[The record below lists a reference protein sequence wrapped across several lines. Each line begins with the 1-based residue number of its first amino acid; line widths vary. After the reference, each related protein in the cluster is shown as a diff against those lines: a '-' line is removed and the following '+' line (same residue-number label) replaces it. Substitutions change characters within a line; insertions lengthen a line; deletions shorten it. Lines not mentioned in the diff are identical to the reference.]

1 MKVSFELKILLGFV
15 CNLLVVSALGWIFS
29 QITDEERDVT
39 NDWIL
44 EGTAIFLL
52 FLAFLLLT
60 VVYIIIRTQFLA
72 KNKSQHLLFEN
83 RQLLQSIIENA
94 QNPIYI
100 KKINGEYTMVN
111 KYCAELFQKPVA
123 EIIGKTDHDLH
134 PKEIADAFRKSD
146 LEVVKELRELKT
158 EEILPQEDGEHI
170 YLSAKFPLYDS
181 DGRVYAVG
189 GISTDITERKKSEQ
203 SLKVSDNFFEM
214 SLAILFIATD
224 EKFIKINH
232 ALCSALGYTEDELL
246 REPFL
251 NFVHPEDAEF
261 TQKEITK
268 LKTGLTKVAFESR
281 WICKNQSIKWIE
293 FTITYDPLEDVIYAV
308 GQDKSLQKIVEESLN
323 TANNFFELAFNG
335 IIVAKG
341 KKAIKINPAFS
352 EITGYYLSDLKDLS
366 LVDLVHPDY
375 EKIAEER
382 INKRLQGIEVEATV
396 EYPIKCKDGIYKW
409 VEIITAADVRNGTL
423 YAVLQDINQRKLDE
437 EQLKLY
443 TKKLEEDEKQIQTIF
458 DSAPDPVILI
468 DSESKVIKW
477 NVMAEKVYGWTKEEV
492 IDKPVYDIILST
504 KHKKALSKGIQRY
517 ITSGINPISNN
528 NYEMIAINK
537 AGEKFPIS
545 LSASPVKIGE
555 KQYFIGFT
563 RDITEVKK
571 LIDNLYENEETLRLI
586 IENIGE
592 GVMVANAN
600 REIVMANEMT
610 NEILGIEQPN
620 NINFDLSEHFELYF
634 PDEKTIFPLQNLP
647 TNRALEGEE
656 TNNVDV
662 VLWDPVKQ
670 NKKRVLIS
678 GRPLIDQNEHVVA
691 AIVTIKDISKYKEM
705 EDELKDTE
713 TKYRNLI
720 GFRKGDNK

>member
-1 MKVSFELKILLGFV
+1 MKVSFEIKILSGFI
-15 CNLLVVSALGWIFS
+15 CNLLVISALCWIFA
-29 QITDEERDVT
+29 QITDQKRDISK
-39 NDWIL
+39 DWIL
-44 EGTAIFLL
+44 EVTAIFLL
-52 FLAFLLLT
+52 FLAFILLT
-60 VVYIIIRTQFLA
+60 IVYIIIRSQFIA
-72 KNKSQHLLFEN
+72 KNKSQQLLSEN

-94 QNPIYI
+94 QSLIYI

-111 KYCAELFQKPVA
+111 KYCAEIFQKPIN

-134 PKEIADAFRKSD
+134 PKEIADAFRSSD
-146 LEVVKELRELKT
+146 LKVVQKLRELKT
-158 EEILPQEDGEHI
+158 EEKLLQGNEEHI

-181 DGRVYAVG
+181 DGRVYAIG

-214 SLAILFIATD
+214 SMAILFIASD
-224 EKFIKINH
+224 DKFIKINP
-232 ALCSALGYTEDELL
+232 ALSSALGYTESELL
-246 REPFL
+246 RESFL
-251 NFVHPEDAEF
+251 NFIHPEDADF

-268 LKTGLTKVAFESR
+268 LKTGFAKVAFESR
-281 WICKNQSIKWIE
+281 WICKNQSVKWIE
-293 FTITYDPLEDVIYAV
+293 FTITYDPLENVIYAV

-323 TANNFFELAFNG
+323 TANNFFELSFNG
-335 IIVAKG
+335 ILVTKG
-341 KKAIKINPAFS
+341 KKAIKINPAFI
-352 EITGYYLSDLKDLS
+352 EITGYDLNDLKDRS
-366 LVDLVHPDY
+366 ITDLVHPDY
-375 EKIAEER
+375 KKIAEER

-396 EYPIKCKDGIYKW
+396 EYPIMCKDGTYRW
-409 VEIITAADVRNGTL
+409 VEIITAADVRSGTL
-423 YAVLQDINQRKLDE
+423 YAVLQDINQRKLNE
-437 EQLKLY
+437 EKLKLY

-477 NVMAEKVYGWTKEEV
+477 NIMAEKVYGWTKEEV
-492 IDKPVYDIILST
+492 IGKSIYDIILST

-517 ITSGINPISNN
+517 ITSGVNPISNN
-528 NYEMIAINK
+528 NYEMLAINK

-563 RDITEVKK
+563 RDITDVKN

-592 GVMVANAN
+592 GVLVANAN

-610 NEILGIEQPN
+610 NEILGIEKPN
-620 NINFDLSEHFELYF
+620 NVNFDLSEHFELYF
-634 PDEKTIFPLQNLP
+634 PDEKTIFPSQNLP
-647 TNRALEGEE
+647 TNKALEGEE

-678 GRPLIDQNEHVVA
+678 GRPLIDQNEQVVA
-691 AIVTIKDISKYKEM
+691 AIITIKDISKYKEL

-720 GFRKGDNK
+720 GFRKDNNK

>member
-1 MKVSFELKILLGFV
+1 MKVSFEIKILLGFI
-15 CNLLVVSALGWIFS
+15 CNLLVVSALGWVFA
-29 QITDEERDVT
+29 QITDEKRDLT
-39 NDWIL
+39 NDWFL

-52 FLAFLLLT
+52 FLAFILLT
-60 VVYIIIRTQFLA
+60 VVYIIIRSQFLA
-72 KNKSQHLLFEN
+72 RNKSQHLLFEN

-94 QNPIYI
+94 QSPIYI

-111 KYCAELFQKPVA
+111 KYCAELFQKPVN

-134 PKEIADAFRKSD
+134 SKEIADAFRKSD

-203 SLKVSDNFFEM
+203 SLKISDNFFEM

-224 EKFIKINH
+224 DKFIKINH
-232 ALCSALGYTEDELL
+232 ALCSALGYNEDELL
-246 REPFL
+246 KGPFL

-268 LKTGLTKVAFESR
+268 LKTGLTKVTFESR

-293 FTITYDPLEDVIYAV
+293 FTITYDPLGDVIYAV

-335 IIVAKG
+335 ILITKG

-352 EITGYYLSDLKDLS
+352 EITGYYLSDLKDLNI
-366 LVDLVHPDY
+366 VDLVHPDY
-375 EKIAEER
+375 RKIAEER
-382 INKRLQGIEVEATV
+382 IAKRLQGVDVEATV
-396 EYPIKCKDGIYKW
+396 EYPIKCKDGTHKW
-409 VEIITAADVRNGTL
+409 VEIITAADVRSGTL
-423 YAVLQDINQRKLDE
+423 YAVIQDINQRKLDE

-477 NVMAEKVYGWTKEEV
+477 NDMAEKVYGWTKEEV
-492 IDKPVYDIILST
+492 IGKSIYDIILSA

-517 ITSGINPISNN
+517 VTSGVNPISNK